1 MKKTSGIYIHVPFCT
16 GKCYY
21 CDFYSEKAAPDVIRN
36 YISALRTE
44 IAAASEFNEKKKT
57 DTLYFGGGTP
67 SLLSAKD
74 IGSVIETVYKYHD
87 FSPLEVTLEGNPDLN
102 LDFNALKTA
111 GINRVSFGVQSFDDK
126 VLKAA
131 GRRHTAAEAQTAI
144 ERARKVFDN
153 ISLDIMLGLPKDTVD
168 GAVRSASIAAEY
180 ADHVSM
186 YMLKLEEGTP
196 LYNSVRSGSVSVA
209 DEDETVDAYD
219 ACMKVLESRG
229 LFRYEVSNFAKKGY
243 ESVHNLKYWDR
254 NEYFGFGA
262 AAHGF
267 IAGSRYFNP
276 YSVKDYI
283 DGKNYGARKVPT
295 EFINKKEAAAEA
307 VILALR
313 KSEGLY
319 IPDFNSEFSCDF
331 TNEYASVINES
342 SAVAEI
348 KGDYFKMKEDKLLF
362 ESAVAR
368 LFI

>member
-1 MKKTSGIYIHVPFCT
+1 M
-16 GKCYY
+16 
-21 CDFYSEKAAPDVIRN
+21 
-36 YISALRTE
+36 
-44 IAAASEFNEKKKT
+44 
-57 DTLYFGGGTP
+57 YFGGGTP

-74 IGSVIETVYKYHD
+74 IGSVIETVYKFHD
-87 FSPLEVTLEGNPDLN
+87 FSPLEVTLEGNPDPN

-111 GINRVSFGVQSFDDK
+111 GINRISFGVQSFDDR

-131 GRRHTAAEAQTAI
+131 GRRHTAAEAQ
-144 ERARKVFDN
+144 
-153 ISLDIMLGLPKDTVD
+153 
-168 GAVRSASIAAEY
+168 
-180 ADHVSM
+180 
-186 YMLKLEEGTP
+186 KLEEGTP

-254 NEYFGFGA
+254 SEYFGFGA

-283 DGKNYGARKVPT
+283 DGKNYGARKVHT

-331 TNEYASVINES
+331 TNEYASAIKES

>member
-1 MKKTSGIYIHVPFCT
+1 MKKTRGIYIHVPFCT
-16 GKCYY
+16 GKCFY
-21 CDFYSEKAAPDVIRN
+21 CDFYSVKAAPDVIRN
-36 YISALRTE
+36 YISALKTE
-44 IAAASEFNEKKKT
+44 IKAASEFNEKKKT

-74 IGSVIETVYKYHD
+74 IGSVIETVYKFHD
-87 FSPLEVTLEGNPDLN
+87 FSPLEVTLEGNPDPN
-102 LDFNALKTA
+102 LDFNALKTV

-196 LYNSVRSGSVSVA
+196 LYNNVRSGSVSVA

-295 EFINKKEAAAEA
+295 EFINKKESAAEA

-331 TNEYASVINES
+331 TNEYASAIKES
-342 SAVAEI
+342 SAVAEV